1 MLRGWQH
8 RLCSGGNPFPMAIYF
23 INLIVFMFDS
33 TVFTPWTLF
42 VDFGF
47 ISLFLLLG
55 KFLRVKV
62 RWLQQLFIP
71 PSLIAGLLA
80 LTFGSNGLG
89 WIPFSSYM
97 SEYSAILIAMV
108 FGALPL
114 SSPRI
119 SMNTVAHKV
128 GPMWAYAQLGL
139 LLQWGLVGLFGI
151 FVLNYFWPDL
161 NEAFGIMLPTG
172 FYGGHGTAAA
182 IGAAFK
188 DQGWEDAAS
197 LGMTTATIGIVC
209 SIFGGLAMIKWA
221 AKHKQT
227 AFISDFHDLP
237 YEMRSGLVP
246 EGKRD
251 SMGEATTSPISI
263 ESLTLHI
270 SIIAVI
276 AFSGYLV
283 SRGVKMQFPMLELPV
298 FSCAFVMGLVFRKV
312 FDRVKVTN
320 YVNTETSQRLSSSFT
335 DLLVACGVA
344 SIKLGV
350 VVHYAQPLLALIVGG
365 VFIVW
370 LVTFYLGK
378 KLSQSYWFERTIFA
392 WGWWTGTMAMGIALL
407 RIVDPKQASKAMDD
421 YAIAY
426 LPIAPVEILLIT
438 LVPVLFVNG
447 YGTSLLFGCVI
458 ASLLIILFAMKMK
471 WWRKG

>member
-1 MLRGWQH
+1 
-8 RLCSGGNPFPMAIYF
+8 
-23 INLIVFMFDS
+23 MFDTS
-33 TVFTPWTLF
+33 TFTPWTLF
-42 VDFGF
+42 TDLGF
-47 ISLFLLLG
+47 ISICLLVG

-62 RWLQQLFIP
+62 KWVQQLFIP
-71 PSLIAGLLA
+71 PSLIAGLLGLA
-80 LTFGSNGLG
+80 LGTNGLG
-89 WIPFSSYM
+89 WVPFSSYM

-119 SMNTVAHKV
+119 VVKEVAHKV
-128 GPMWAYAQLGL
+128 GPMWAYAQLGF
-139 LLQWGLVGLFGI
+139 LLQWALVGLFGV
-151 FVLNYFWPDL
+151 FVLHHFWPDL
-161 NEAFGIMLPTG
+161 NDAFGIMLPTG

-182 IGAAFK
+182 IGTAFN
-188 DQGWEDAAS
+188 DLGWEDAAS
-197 LGMTTATIGIVC
+197 LGMTMATLGVVC
-209 SIFGGLAMIKWA
+209 SIFGGLLMIKWA

-246 EGKRD
+246 EGKRG
-251 SMGEATTSPISI
+251 SLGEATTSPISI

-276 AFSGYLV
+276 TFAGYLV
-283 SRGVKMQFPMLELPV
+283 SKGVKAQLPMLELPV
-298 FSCAFVMGLVFRKV
+298 FSCAFIMGLVLRKA
-312 FDRVKVTN
+312 FDHTKVMN
-320 YVNTETSQRLSSSFT
+320 YVNTDTTQRLSSSFT

-344 SIKLGV
+344 SIQLGV
-350 VVHYAQPLLALIVGG
+350 VVKYALPLAVLLVGGVLIVG
-365 VFIVW
+365 F
-370 LVTFYLGK
+370 VTFYLGR

-426 LPIAPVEILLIT
+426 LPIAPVEILMIT
-438 LVPVLFVNG
+438 FVPILFVNG
-447 YGTSLLFGCVI
+447 WGKGLLLGCLAAAV
-458 ASLLIILFAMKMK
+458 LIIAFSVKMK
-471 WWRKG
+471 WWRR